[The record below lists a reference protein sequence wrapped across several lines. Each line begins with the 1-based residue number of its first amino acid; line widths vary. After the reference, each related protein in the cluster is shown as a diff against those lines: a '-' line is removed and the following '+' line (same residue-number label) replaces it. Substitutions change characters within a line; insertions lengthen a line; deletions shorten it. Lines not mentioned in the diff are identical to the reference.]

1 MVEPKNDAIVEIKNK
16 ITWPDESPLAPVHK
30 V

>member
-1 MVEPKNDAIVEIKNK
+1 MVEPKNDGIIELKNK
-16 ITWPDESPLAPVHK
+16 ITSLDNSPLAPVHK